1 MAGKD
6 EIEVHRLYELYMLGL
21 NTLEALML
29 GLRLEKEWETQT

>member
-6 EIEVHRLYELYMLGL
+6 ELEDHRLYELYRLGL

-29 GLRLEKEWETQT
+29 GLRL